1 MCMKCVDMC
10 PTAALEVAGNN
21 MTLGD
26 AIEECNKDE
35 LFYRNSGGGVTL
47 SGGEPLYQPEFALS
61 LLKGCKDRSLSTA
74 LDTCG
79 YARWEVLERVLE
91 YTDLVLFDIKHLES
105 EIHHGGT
112 GVKND
117 LILEN
122 LERLV
127 NTKGTRVWIRVP
139 IIPDYN
145 DSDQYIERLAVA
157 MTKMPVE
164 KVSLLAYHEWGKPK
178 YEFLGRDYPL
188 DGCVPP
194 SQERLESLQ
203 DIMQSKGLQVT
214 IGH

>member
-1 MCMKCVDMC
+1 M
-10 PTAALEVAGNN
+10 
-21 MTLGD
+21 
-26 AIEECNKDE
+26 
-35 LFYRNSGGGVTL
+35 
-47 SGGEPLYQPEFALS
+47 
-61 LLKGCKDRSLSTA
+61 
-74 LDTCG
+74 
-79 YARWEVLERVLE
+79 
-91 YTDLVLFDIKHLES
+91 
-105 EIHHGGT
+105 
-112 GVKND
+112 
-117 LILEN
+117 
-122 LERLV
+122 
-127 NTKGTRVWIRVP
+127 P